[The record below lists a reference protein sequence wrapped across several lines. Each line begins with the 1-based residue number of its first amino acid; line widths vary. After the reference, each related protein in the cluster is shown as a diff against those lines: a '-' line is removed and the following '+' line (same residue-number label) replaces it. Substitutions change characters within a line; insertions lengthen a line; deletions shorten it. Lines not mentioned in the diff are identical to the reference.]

1 MSITDTFIT
10 HYYKLNKDSVT
21 ENATIVMHN
30 TILGC
35 VICDAV
41 FTNPYFLVAYY
52 DGIGSLCFIIQH
64 RYPGKLILVP

>member
-41 FTNPYFLVAYY
+41 FTNPYFLVA
-52 DGIGSLCFIIQH
+52 
-64 RYPGKLILVP
+64 